1 MPGQAW
7 SASKGASMP
16 SADPRLGDP
25 LPVWGYAS
33 LFGIADLAGDVVF
46 AGAFQRGLEGRGALP
61 MLLDHDPQRPA
72 GVWTEVR
79 EDARGLFVRGE
90 VRADRRAAGQA
101 RARLARG
108 LDGLSI
114 GFTLT
119 DWRRRMDGG
128 RDLLAI
134 HLWEVSLVDT
144 PMLPQARLIRAIP
157 ALM

>member
-1 MPGQAW
+1 MTGPDAR
-7 SASKGASMP
+7 A
-16 SADPRLGDP
+16 GDDLP
-25 LPVWGYAS
+25 LWGYAS
-33 LFGIADLAGDVVF
+33 LFGVPDQMGDVVF
-46 AGAFQRGLEGRGALP
+46 AGAFRRGLEERGALP

-79 EDARGLFVRGE
+79 EDARGLLVRGA
-90 VRADRRAAGQA
+90 VRPDRRAAGQA

-119 DWRRRMDGG
+119 DWRPRTDGG

-157 ALM
+157 ALI

>member
-1 MPGQAW
+1 MPNIEAREGVHTQIQ
-7 SASKGASMP
+7 
-16 SADPRLGDP
+16 
-25 LPVWGYAS
+25 GYAS
-33 LFGIADLAGDVVF
+33 LFGIPDSMGDVVF
-46 AGAFQRGLEGRGALP
+46 AGAFRRGLLGRGALP

-72 GVWTEVR
+72 GIWTDVF

-90 VRADRRAAGQA
+90 LRADRRGAGQA
-101 RARLARG
+101 RLALSRG

-119 DWRRRMDGG
+119 DWRARPDGG

-157 ALM
+157 APV